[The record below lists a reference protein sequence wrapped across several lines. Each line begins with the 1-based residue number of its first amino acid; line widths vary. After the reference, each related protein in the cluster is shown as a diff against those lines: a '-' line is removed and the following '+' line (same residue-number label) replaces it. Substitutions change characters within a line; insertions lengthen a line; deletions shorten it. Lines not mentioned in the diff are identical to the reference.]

1 MGGVSNLLPSELI
14 GHEDDVK
21 PVKGVEGKG
30 HQLLDGGG
38 RGALP
43 ALPPE
48 GLLQH
53 RRIRLTQAHK
63 NTGTQGNNHTITPNI
78 EHSDVSDISG

>member
-21 PVKGVEGKG
+21 PVEGVEGKG

-48 GLLQH
+48 GLLEH
-53 RRIRLTQAHK
+53 RRIRLTQVHN
-63 NTGTQGNNHTITPNI
+63 NTGTQEKEAHNHIK
-78 EHSDVSDISG
+78 HSDVSDISR